1 MIYIDPSS
9 LLKLVI
15 PDEYSTHV
23 GGAVA
28 AENRIYVSSLT
39 QLETL
44 VQIRA
49 MHLGGIITATA
60 AGRIRDKLALM
71 LASEPFVCRDLSGLV
86 FKTAIHQHEK
96 TTAHC
101 RTLDRLHLAAME
113 EIGVRRLMTHD
124 RRQAEAAVALGYK
137 VVSPGWVG
145 A

>member
-1 MIYIDPSS
+1 M
-9 LLKLVI
+9 
-15 PDEYSTHV
+15 PD
-23 GGAVA
+23 
-28 AENRIYVSSLT
+28 VSCR

-71 LASEPFVCRDLSGLV
+71 LASEPFVCRDLSGFV

-137 VVSPGWVG
+137 VVSPGWVS